1 MIFYQKTLDRT
12 VTVRYM
18 MISEERRDRE
28 ASKLQCTFKEALW
41 NGGEMED
48 QNVYGKPVTL
58 KNILKFAVPTIAMT
72 VFMSFY
78 TMVDGLFVSNLIG
91 TNALSAINLTAP
103 VIQLVTAISTMLATG
118 GSAVIM
124 KKMGEQKKEEA
135 KEDFTFLILVNVLVG
150 LVMCLL
156 GYLLMEHIFAG
167 MNLSGDV
174 AGYCVEYLSR
184 YLVFTVP
191 ILLMNNFT
199 LYMIA
204 SEKATLSLLCSV
216 TGGVLNMVLDYV
228 FLAGFRM
235 GIGGAAI
242 ATGLGYSVTAV
253 VGLVVFSSKKS
264 LLHFKKPV
272 CRFKVLMNAATNG
285 CSEMATALVTGIIT
299 MMFNWTMLHYVG
311 EDGVAAVTIIMY
323 VLMFASSLYTGYS
336 YGVAPMISFYDGERN
351 HEKLKKLVSLSL
363 RVIAVISVVTVTASL
378 VMTKPLVSIFARPDN
393 PVYHLAVTGNRICT
407 IALFFV
413 GFNIFASGMF
423 TALSNGVVSA
433 VLAFSR
439 SFVFMLITMIVLPL
453 ILGVN
458 GIWLATPAAELMALV
473 LAVCMFFKYKKRYGY

>member
-1 MIFYQKTLDRT
+1 
-12 VTVRYM
+12 
-18 MISEERRDRE
+18 
-28 ASKLQCTFKEALW
+28 
-41 NGGEMED
+41 MED
-48 QNVYGKPVTL
+48 QNVYEKPVTL

-91 TNALSAINLTAP
+91 TDALSAINLTAP
-103 VIQLVTAISTMLATG
+103 MIQLVTAISTMLATG

-124 KKMGEQKKEEA
+124 KKMGEQKTDEA
-135 KEDFTFLILVNVLVG
+135 REDFTFLILVNVVVG
-150 LVMCLL
+150 IVMCAV
-156 GYLLMEHIFAG
+156 GYLAMEPIFAG
-167 MNLSGDV
+167 MDLS
-174 AGYCVEYLSR
+174 AGVKDYCVEYLSR

-204 SEKATLSLLCSV
+204 SEKASLSLICSV
-216 TGGVLNMVLDYV
+216 AGGVLNMVLDYV
-228 FLAGFRM
+228 FIAGLSM
-235 GIGGAAI
+235 GISGAAV

-253 VGLVVFSSKKS
+253 VGLFVFSKKKS

-272 CRFKVLMNAATNG
+272 FRFKALASAATNG

-336 YGVAPMISFYDGERN
+336 YGVAPMLSFYYGERN
-351 HEKLKKLVSLSL
+351 HEKLKKLVAASFK
-363 RVIAVISVVTVTASL
+363 VIAVISVVTVAASFL
-378 VMTKPLVSIFARPDN
+378 LTKPLVSVFARPDN
-393 PVYHLAVTGNRICT
+393 PVYDLAVTGNRICT
-407 IALFFV
+407 VALFFI

-423 TALSNGVVSA
+423 TALSNGIVSA
-433 VLAFSR
+433 ILAFSR

-453 ILGVN
+453 LLGVN
-458 GIWLATPAAELMALV
+458 GIWLATPAAELMALA
-473 LAVCMFFKYKKRYGY
+473 LSAFMFAKHRKKYGY

>member
-1 MIFYQKTLDRT
+1 
-12 VTVRYM
+12 
-18 MISEERRDRE
+18 
-28 ASKLQCTFKEALW
+28 
-41 NGGEMED
+41 MENL
-48 QNVYGKPVTL
+48 NVYEKPVTL

-103 VIQLVTAISTMLATG
+103 IIQLVTAISTMLATG

-124 KKMGEQKKEEA
+124 KKMGQQKAEEA
-135 KEDFTFLILVNVLVG
+135 KEDFTFLILVNVIVG
-150 LVMCLL
+150 IAMCAV
-156 GYLLMEHIFAG
+156 GYLAMDHIFAG
-167 MNLSGDV
+167 MNLSADV
-174 AGYCVEYLSR
+174 EEYCVEYLSR
-184 YLVFTVP
+184 YLIFTVP

-204 SEKATLSLLCSV
+204 SEKANLSLVCSV
-216 TGGVLNMVLDYV
+216 TGGVLNMVFDYV
-228 FLAGFRM
+228 FIAGFDM
-235 GIGGAAI
+235 GISGAAI

-253 VGLVVFSSKKS
+253 VGLFVFSRKKS

-272 CRFKVLMNAATNG
+272 FRFKVLTNATTNG

-299 MMFNWTMLHYVG
+299 MMFNWMMLHYVG

-336 YGVAPMISFYDGERN
+336 YGVAPMLSYYYGEQNR
-351 HEKLKKLVSLSL
+351 EKLKKLVAVSM
-363 RVIAVISVVTVTASL
+363 RVIAGISLVTVAVSVLLTR
-378 VMTKPLVSIFARPDN
+378 PLVSVFARPDN
-393 PVYHLAVTGNRICT
+393 PVYDLAVTGNRICT
-407 IALFFV
+407 IALLFI

-433 VLAFSR
+433 ILAFSR

-458 GIWLATPAAELMALV
+458 GIWLATPAAELMALALSV
-473 LAVCMFFKYKKRYGY
+473 FMFLKYKKRYGY

>member
-1 MIFYQKTLDRT
+1 
-12 VTVRYM
+12 
-18 MISEERRDRE
+18 
-28 ASKLQCTFKEALW
+28 
-41 NGGEMED
+41 MEN
-48 QNVYGKPVTL
+48 QNVYEKPVTL
-58 KNILKFAVPTIAMT
+58 QNIFKFAVPTIAMT

-91 TNALSAINLTAP
+91 ANALSAINLTAP

-124 KKMGEQKKEEA
+124 KKMGEHKRDEA
-135 KEDFTFLILVNVLVG
+135 KEDFTFLILVNVFVG
-150 LVMCLL
+150 IVMCTA
-156 GYLLMEHIFAG
+156 GYLAMDHIFAG
-167 MNLSGDV
+167 MSLSAEV
-174 AGYCVEYLSR
+174 EGYCVEYLSR
-184 YLVFTVP
+184 YLVFTIP

-204 SEKATLSLLCSV
+204 SEKANLSLLCSV
-216 TGGVLNMVLDYV
+216 TGGVLNMALDYV
-228 FLAGFRM
+228 LIAWFDM
-235 GIGGAAI
+235 GISGAAI

-253 VGLVVFSSKKS
+253 VGLFVFSQKKS
-264 LLHFKKPV
+264 LLHFKKPSF
-272 CRFKVLMNAATNG
+272 RLGVLASAATNG

-336 YGVAPMISFYDGERN
+336 YGVAPMMSFYYGQQN
-351 HEKLKKLVSLSL
+351 HEKLKKLVAVSFK
-363 RVIAVISVVTVTASL
+363 VITVISVVTVAASFL
-378 VMTKPLVSIFARPDN
+378 LTRPLVSVFARPDH
-393 PVYHLAVTGNRICT
+393 PVYDLAVTGNRICT
-407 IALFFV
+407 IALFFI

-423 TALSNGVVSA
+423 TALSNGIVSA
-433 VLAFSR
+433 ILAFSR

-453 ILGVN
+453 LLGVN

-473 LAVCMFFKYKKRYGY
+473 LSLFMFLKHRKRYGL

>member
-1 MIFYQKTLDRT
+1 
-12 VTVRYM
+12 
-18 MISEERRDRE
+18 
-28 ASKLQCTFKEALW
+28 
-41 NGGEMED
+41 ME
-48 QNVYGKPVTL
+48 NSNAYEKPVTL
-58 KNILKFAVPTIAMT
+58 KNIVKFAVPTIAMT

-91 TNALSAINLTAP
+91 TDALSAINLTAP
-103 VIQLVTAISTMLATG
+103 VIQLVTAVSTMLATG

-124 KKMGEQKKEEA
+124 KKMGEQKTDEA
-135 KEDFTFLILVNVLVG
+135 KEDFTFLIIVNVIVG
-150 LVMCLL
+150 LVMCVA
-156 GYLLMEHIFAG
+156 GYLAMDFIFAG
-167 MNLSGDV
+167 MNLSPAV
-174 AGYCVEYLSR
+174 EGYCVEYLSR
-184 YLVFTVP
+184 YLIFTVP

-204 SEKATLSLLCSV
+204 SEKAVLSLICSV
-216 TGGVLNMVLDYV
+216 TGGILNMALDYV
-228 FLAGFRM
+228 FIAGLDM
-235 GIGGAAI
+235 GIGGAAV

-253 VGLVVFSSKKS
+253 AGLFVFSRKKS

-272 CRFKVLMNAATNG
+272 FRIRVLGSAASNG
-285 CSEMATALVTGIIT
+285 CSEMATALVTGIVT

-336 YGVAPMISFYDGERN
+336 YGVAPMLSFYYGEQN
-351 HEKLKKLVSLSL
+351 SEKLKKLVGLSMK
-363 RVIAVISVVTVTASL
+363 VIAVISVITAAASF
-378 VMTKPLVSIFARPDN
+378 VMTRPLVSVFARTDN
-393 PVYHLAVTGNRICT
+393 PVYNLAVTGNRICT
-407 IALFFV
+407 AALFFI

-423 TALSNGVVSA
+423 TALSNGIVSA

-458 GIWLATPAAELMALV
+458 GIWLATPAAELMALG
-473 LAVCMFFKYKKRYGY
+473 LSFFMLLKYRKRYGYMSGNGSDDKRK